1 MKELKGTQ
9 TERNLK
15 AAFQGESMARNKYTF
30 FEIQARDEGH
40 EDIARL
46 FARMAKNEMTHAKIW
61 YEAVMGII
69 GDTDANIKTAV
80 SGENDEWSSMYP
92 RFAQVARDEGFEE
105 LAEMFENVA
114 RIEKNHELEFLK
126 AYAALRG
133 SSSGK
138 SKTDAVEKTAQR
150 PRQQGYRCMFCGA
163 VYEKRPDVCS
173 TCKAIGSFEAITE

>member
-30 FEIQARDEGH
+30 FEVQAREEGH

-46 FARMAKNEMTHAKIW
+46 FARMAKNEMTHARLW
-61 YEAVMGII
+61 YEAVMGKI

-80 SGENDEWSSMYP
+80 TGENDEWSSMYP

-105 LAEMFENVA
+105 LAVMFENVA
-114 RIEKNHELEFLK
+114 QIEKNHELEFLK

-133 SSSGK
+133 SASGK
-138 SKTDAVEKTAQR
+138 NKPVQEKTEQKK
-150 PRQQGYRCMFCGA
+150 RQQGYRCMFCGA
-163 VYEKRPDVCS
+163 IFEKRPDVCS
-173 TCKAIGSFEAITE
+173 TCKAIGSFEAITD